1 MSAHLHS
8 DDGDLGFQIAP
19 MVDDIV
25 FVLMLFF
32 LACGSFQRREFGLRT
47 AIPAVAH
54 PGTSEV
60 AINVAIG
67 SGGEVYLQDKLIADA
82 EDREALELVG
92 WLRSVRQ
99 NFGESDPVV
108 IAPAPNVAHARI
120 IDVLNAVRNA
130 DWSKVALR

>member
-1 MSAHLHS
+1 MTAHLHS

-19 MVDDIV
+19 MVDIV

-32 LACGSFQRREFGLRT
+32 MACVSFDRREFKLST
-47 AIPAVAH
+47 AIPAVEH

-60 AINVAIG
+60 AINVAIA
-67 SGGEVYLQDKLIADA
+67 SGGEVYLQDKLIADV
-82 EDREALELVG
+82 EDREILELVE

-99 NFGESDPVV
+99 SFGESDPVV

-130 DWSKVALR
+130 DWSKVTFR